1 MKQQRTDK
9 IHSFENW
16 RIKNKGS
23 YGSFIWP
30 QLNYNF
36 SDASIIS
43 IIFEQKPDI
52 NITRHRELI
61 NIIEKSNLPYFIINF
76 LDEKS
81 KYFIS
86 PQNLDKKI
94 GLTLTY
100 SNIDFTNIR
109 SYWDF
114 RLATIPKNCLSAD
127 IDSLEISDNFKLIA
141 IEAAQLFDT
150 SSKQEAIKHIF
161 RTFKRRHHE
170 VNPKQYLAQY
180 KFSLL
185 TSGEAYILFHK
196 INDKNELDD
205 KSECLLLRNNKEFYE
220 MLCFIKDECSKND
233 EKRFIQE
240 YGDFLTSNLVPKKN
254 IHESYEFIK
263 SI

>member
-9 IHSFENW
+9 IHAFENW
-16 RIKNKGS
+16 RIRNKDR

-43 IIFEQKPDI
+43 IIFEQKPDV
-52 NITRHRELI
+52 NITRHKELI
-61 NIIEKSNLPYFIINF
+61 NLIQESNLPYFVINF
-76 LDEKS
+76 VDEQS
-81 KYFIS
+81 VYFTL
-86 PQNLDKKI
+86 PQDLDKKL
-94 GLTLTY
+94 GLILTHN
-100 SNIDFTNIR
+100 NIDFSNIK

-127 IDSLEISDNFKLIA
+127 IDSLEISKNLKLIA

-150 SSKQEAIKHIF
+150 SSKKEAIKHIF
-161 RTFKRRHHE
+161 RTFKWRHNE

-185 TSGEAYILFHK
+185 NSGEAYILFHK

-205 KSECLLLRNNKEFYE
+205 ISECFLLKNNEEFYE
-220 MLCFIKDECSKND
+220 MLCFIKDKCSRND
-233 EKRFIQE
+233 EVKFIRKYE
-240 YGDFLTSNLVPKKN
+240 DFLVNNLISMEN
-254 IHESYEFIK
+254 IYKLYEFIK
-263 SI
+263 LI